1 MYIKTLKTVVALIVA
16 VCILYVFFQF
26 IIAVTRPK
34 TDISLSQSS
43 VIQEMKMLNKIE
55 TASFTI
61 EKIIEGG
68 TKGNAF
74 QNIIFGDT
82 ILLIAHGSVVAGFDL
97 AQVKESDVSVS
108 GTKLHII
115 LPAPQILYSRL
126 DNSGTKVYDRKL
138 GLLTKGDQNLES
150 TVRQA
155 AETSIR
161 EAACAGGILDQASL
175 NLRQQFSV
183 LFLGLGFTEVT
194 FEISKNTT
202 CI

>member
-82 ILLIAHGSVVAGFDL
+82 ILLIAHGSVV
-97 AQVKESDVSVS
+97 ER
-108 GTKLHII
+108 
-115 LPAPQILYSRL
+115 RL
-126 DNSGTKVYDRKL
+126 GECQSQR
-138 GLLTKGDQNLES
+138 
-150 TVRQA
+150 
-155 AETSIR
+155 TS
-161 EAACAGGILDQASL
+161 
-175 NLRQQFSV
+175 
-183 LFLGLGFTEVT
+183 
-194 FEISKNTT
+194 
-202 CI
+202 